1 VNDPYAGERRAHP
14 AVPAEAG
21 FTLIEMGLVILI
33 ITVMLGLTLPRLR
46 DPQHA
51 QLVSQT
57 RKLAVLFRYLREEAI
72 LRGRIYRLT
81 FDLDQQGYM
90 VSSSPIGID
99 GGGGFSSE
107 TGMLARPVLLQPPL
121 GIADVVLP
129 FTAGKVFEG
138 AVPVHFYP
146 DGTVDAAI
154 VHLHNEKEAYTL
166 HAEPLTGRVYVLAD
180 YVKFDYSG

>member
-1 VNDPYAGERRAHP
+1 LSHRRTPDRRRAR
-14 AVPAEAG
+14 ADAG
-21 FTLIEMGLVILI
+21 FTLIEIGLVILI

-46 DPQHA
+46 DTDHA

-72 LRGRIYRLT
+72 LRGRIYRLA
-81 FDLDQQGYM
+81 FDLDQQAYA

-99 GGGGFSSE
+99 VGNFSEES
-107 TGMLARPVLLQPPL
+107 GMLARPVTLQPPL

-129 FTAGKVFEG
+129 FSAGKVMEG
-138 AVPVHFYP
+138 LVPVHFYP
-146 DGTVDAAI
+146 DGTVDAVVI
-154 VHLHNEKEAYTL
+154 HMHNGKEAYTL
-166 HAEPLTGRVYVLAD
+166 QAEPLTGKVYVLAD